1 MAMSWIVT
9 NHTLQTDVGARSW
22 VWGQIARQMNMDR
35 ERERETETDRL
46 PWRDRMRWTH
56 TH

>member
-9 NHTLQTDVGARSW
+9 NHTLQTDVGVRSW